1 MRIIKEDEFQNEINK
16 PITLVDFF
24 ANWCGP
30 CKMLAP
36 ILEELAA
43 EHPEI
48 NFVKVDT
55 DESESIAMQYGIM
68 SIPTLF
74 LFKNGELKGK
84 TSGYMQKRQLEKFI
98 EDSLNK

>member
-36 ILEELAA
+36 ILEELSN

-68 SIPTLF
+68 SIPTF
-74 LFKNGELKGK
+74 YLFKDGELLRK
-84 TSGYMQKRQLEKFI
+84 TVGGHSKQEMVDFI
-98 EDSLNK
+98 KNSIN